1 MIAKI
6 IELSARNKFVIFL
19 MMFFL
24 VGWGYWA
31 LKNTPLDAIPDL
43 SDTQVIIYTEWAG
56 RSPDLVEDQ
65 ITYPITSTLLAA
77 PQVQAVRGFSFFGSS
92 FIYVIF
98 KEGTDI
104 YWARSRILEYLQAA
118 QNKLPQG
125 VNPVLGPD
133 ATSLGWGFS
142 YALVDETGK
151 HDLAQLRSLQD
162 WNLKLA
168 IESVPGVSQVA
179 SVGGYIKQ
187 YQITVD
193 PNRLLAYNIPI
204 TKVMEAVRRSNLD
217 VEGRVIEFSGI
228 EYMVRGRG
236 YVKTIADLEDI
247 SVGTNAGGTPI
258 YLKDIARIQLGPEI
272 RRGIA
277 ELDGKGEVT
286 GGIVIVRFG
295 ENVLNVIDRVKEK
308 ISKDI
313 EPSLPRGVKVVT
325 TYDRSDLIRR
335 AIATLKDE
343 IIQLSIAVS
352 VVCIVF
358 LFHLPSALVVILVLP
373 ISILMSFVC
382 MYYLKVTSNI
392 MSLSG
397 IAIAIGVMVDA
408 SIVMVENAHKKLE
421 EAGDGQGAIGDGQ
434 NVPLRANNSELRT
447 RIIIDAA
454 KEVGPSLFFSLLV
467 VTVAFLPIFTL
478 QAQAGRL
485 FTPLAYTKTFAI
497 LFSSFLA
504 ITLTPM
510 LMTIFIRGKI
520 RSEKNNPISRFLH
533 WIYEPAVRFVLRFKV
548 FVIVTGVVI
557 VALTIIPFMKLG
569 TEFMPPLYEGTLFY
583 MPVTAPAAS
592 VSVAT
597 DLLHLQN
604 KILKQIPE
612 VESVFGKAGRADTAT
627 DPAPLEM
634 FETVI
639 NLKPESQWRPGMT
652 VEKLKDEMNDALSI
666 PGVAN
671 SFTMPIK
678 ARIDMLATGIRT
690 PVGVKVLGPKIE
702 EIERIGLEL
711 EHHIKEIPG
720 TRSVY
725 AERVTTGYF
734 LDFDIKRKEVAR
746 YGLSVGDVQE
756 VIQSAL
762 GGMNL
767 TTTIE
772 GRERYPVNVR
782 YARELRNDVEKMKR
796 ILVPVGMVPSS
807 AASSM
812 GPASPSQSF
821 NSTLKTQN
829 SKLLQIP
836 LGQLADISVVQ
847 GPTAIKSEQGL
858 LASYVYVDFSGRDVG
873 GYVEEARKKV
883 ASVKLPEGYRIE
895 WSGEYE
901 YLVKTYERLKFV
913 IPLTLFLIII
923 LIYINTR
930 SIIKT
935 GIVLLSVPF
944 SLVGSFWLLYLL
956 NYNMSIA
963 VWVGIIAL
971 AGLDAETGVVML
983 LYLDLAYEKWKKE
996 GRLSTVQ
1003 DLKDAI
1009 MYGAVQRIRP
1019 KLMTV
1024 VTDFGLILVMFST
1037 GAGSD
1042 IMKRIAAPMIGGLV
1056 TSLLLELLIY
1066 PAVYMVWRQRHLPS
1080 STKDP
1085 NRIATRM
1092 MSRDQCTIHFS
1103 AQNT

>member
-19 MMFFL
+19 MMCFL
-24 VGWGYWA
+24 VAWGYWA

-151 HDLAQLRSLQD
+151 YDLAQLRSLQD

-179 SVGGYIKQ
+179 SVGGFVKQ
-187 YQITVD
+187 YQITLD
-193 PNRLLAYNIPI
+193 PNRLMAYNVPI

-236 YVKTIADLEDI
+236 YIKTIADLEDI
-247 SVGTNAGGTPI
+247 AVGANAGGTPI

-286 GGIVIVRFG
+286 GGIVVVRFG
-295 ENVLNVIDRVKEK
+295 ENVLDVIDRVKAK

-313 EPSLPRGVKVVT
+313 EPSLPKGVKVVT

-421 EAGDGQGAIGDGQ
+421 EFR
-434 NVPLRANNSELRT
+434 VRSSEFGENKLKTQDLKLRT
-447 RIIIDAA
+447 DIIIDAA
-454 KEVGPSLFFSLLV
+454 KEVGPSLFYSLLV

-485 FTPLAYTKTFAI
+485 FTPLAYTKTFAM

-510 LMTIFIRGKI
+510 LMTIFIRGKL

-533 WIYEPAVRFVLRFKV
+533 WIYEPAVRFVLRFKM
-548 FVIVTGVVI
+548 FVIVAGVV
-557 VALTIIPFMKLG
+557 VVTLTIIPFMKLG

-597 DLLHLQN
+597 DLLQLQN

-746 YGLSVGDVQE
+746 YGLSVEDVQE

-796 ILVPVGMVPSS
+796 ILVPVGMTSQPSS
-807 AASSM
+807 GSM
-812 GPASPSQSF
+812 GTGPGGTALNAQPATRSLQ
-821 NSTLKTQN
+821 
-829 SKLLQIP
+829 LLQIP
-836 LGQLADISVVQ
+836 LGQLADISVVR

-858 LASYVYVDFSGRDVG
+858 LASYVFIDFSGRDVG
-873 GYVEEARKKV
+873 GYVEEAKKKV
-883 ASVKLPEGYRIE
+883 ASLKIPEGYRLE

-901 YLVKTYERLKFV
+901 YLVKTYDRLKLV
-913 IPLTLFLIII
+913 IPLTLFIII
-923 LIYINTR
+923 VLLYINTR
-930 SIIKT
+930 SMIKT
-935 GIVLLSVPF
+935 GIVLLAIPF

-963 VWVGIIAL
+963 VWVGLIAL

-996 GRLSTVQ
+996 GRLSTIQ

-1066 PAVYMVWRQRHLPS
+1066 PAVYMVWRQRQLR
-1080 STKDP
+1080 K
-1085 NRIATRM
+1085 A
-1092 MSRDQCTIHFS
+1092 S
-1103 AQNT
+1103 AIR

>member
-6 IELSARNKFVIFL
+6 IELSARNKFIIFL

-24 VGWGYWA
+24 IGWGYWA

-56 RSPDLVEDQ
+56 RSPDLIEDQ

-125 VNPVLGPD
+125 INPILGPD

-142 YALVDETGK
+142 YALIDETGNY
-151 HDLAQLRSLQD
+151 DLAQLRSLQD

-179 SVGGYIKQ
+179 SVGGFVKQ
-187 YQITVD
+187 YQITLD

-204 TKVMEAVRRSNLD
+204 TKIMEAVRRSNLD

-236 YVKTIADLEDI
+236 YIKTIADLEDI
-247 SVGTNAGGTPI
+247 AVGTNAGGTPI
-258 YLKDIARIQLGPEI
+258 YLKDISRVQLGPEI

-286 GGIVIVRFG
+286 GGIVVVRFG
-295 ENVLNVIDRVKEK
+295 ENVLNVIDRVKAK
-308 ISKDI
+308 IAKDI
-313 EPSLPRGVKVVT
+313 EPSLPKGVKVVT

-421 EAGDGQGAIGDGQ
+421 EWEKARSEARGQRPEVEPGTLNLEPQ
-434 NVPLRANNSELRT
+434 T
-447 RIIIDAA
+447 RVEVIIDAA
-454 KEVGPSLFFSLLV
+454 KEVGPSLFYSLLV

-485 FTPLAYTKTFAI
+485 FTPLAYTKTFAM

-504 ITLTPM
+504 ITFTPM

-520 RSEKNNPISRFLH
+520 RSEGNNPISRFLH
-533 WIYEPAVRFVLRFKV
+533 WIYEPVVRFVLRFKM
-548 FVIVTGVVI
+548 FVIVAGVVI
-557 VALTIIPFMKLG
+557 VTLTIFPFMKLG

-592 VSVAT
+592 VTVAT
-597 DLLHLQN
+597 DLLQLQN

-612 VESVFGKAGRADTAT
+612 VDSVFGKAGRAETAT

-690 PVGVKVLGPKIE
+690 PVGIKVLGPKIE

-711 EHHIKEIPG
+711 EHHVKDIPG
-720 TRSVY
+720 TRSAY

-734 LDFDIKRKEVAR
+734 LDFDIRRKEVAR
-746 YGLSVGDVQE
+746 YGLNVEDVQE

-782 YARELRNDVEKMKR
+782 YARELRSDVERMKR
-796 ILVPVGMVPSS
+796 ILVPVGMTP
-807 AASSM
+807 ASSVSGM
-812 GPASPSQSF
+812 NSASGISNPQPAPRTSRF
-821 NSTLKTQN
+821 
-829 SKLLQIP
+829 LQIP
-836 LGQLADISVVQ
+836 LGQLADINVVK

-873 GYVEEARKKV
+873 SYVEEAKQKV
-883 ASVKLPEGYRIE
+883 ASVKLPEGYRLE

-901 YLVKTYERLKFV
+901 YLVKTYDRLKIV
-913 IPLTLFLIII
+913 IPLTLFIII
-923 LIYINTR
+923 VLIYFNTR
-930 SIIKT
+930 SFVKT
-935 GIVLLSVPF
+935 GIVLLAVPF

-971 AGLDAETGVVML
+971 AGLDAETGIVML

-996 GRLSTVQ
+996 GRLTTIE
-1003 DLKDAI
+1003 DLKGAI
-1009 MYGAVQRIRP
+1009 MEGAVKRIRP

-1066 PAVYMVWRQRHLPS
+1066 PAVYMVWRQRQLR
-1080 STKDP
+1080 K
-1085 NRIATRM
+1085 A
-1092 MSRDQCTIHFS
+1092 S
-1103 AQNT
+1103 AIR

>member
-6 IELSARNKFVIFL
+6 IELSAQNKFMVFL
-19 MMFFL
+19 FVLFC
-24 VGWGYWA
+24 VGWGYWS
-31 LKNTPLDAIPDL
+31 LVHTPLDALPDL

-104 YWARSRILEYLQAA
+104 YWARSRILEYLQAVK
-118 QNKLPQG
+118 NKLPQG
-125 VNPVLGPD
+125 INPVLGPD

-142 YALVDETGK
+142 YAIVDETGK
-151 HDLAQLRSLQD
+151 YDLAQLRSLQD

-168 IESVPGVSQVA
+168 IESVPGVAQVA
-179 SVGGYIKQ
+179 SIGGFVKQ
-187 YQITVD
+187 YQITLD
-193 PNRLLAYNIPI
+193 PNRLFAYNIPI

-247 SVGTNAGGTPI
+247 AVGTNAGGTPI

-272 RRGIA
+272 RRGVA
-277 ELDGKGEVT
+277 ELDGRGEVT

-295 ENVLNVIDRVKEK
+295 ENVLNVIERVKAK
-308 ISKDI
+308 ITKEI
-313 EPSLPRGVKVVT
+313 GPSLPKGVKVVT
-325 TYDRSDLIRR
+325 TYDRSDLIRK
-335 AIATLKDE
+335 AIRTLKDE

-373 ISILMSFVC
+373 VAILMSFIC

-421 EAGDGQGAIGDGQ
+421 EAGYGRWAMGDGSK
-434 NVPLRANNSELRT
+434 NSELRT
-447 RIIIDAA
+447 QNTELNSTRVEVIIDAA

-485 FTPLAYTKTFAI
+485 FTPLAYTKTFAM

-520 RSEKNNPISRFLH
+520 RSEEKNPISRFLH
-533 WIYEPAVRFVLRFKV
+533 WLYEPVVRFALRFKL
-548 FVIVTGVVI
+548 FVIITGVII

-592 VSVAT
+592 ITVAT
-597 DLLHLQN
+597 DLLQMQD
-604 KILKQIPE
+604 KILMKIPE
-612 VESVFGKAGRADTAT
+612 VESVFGKAGRAETAT

-634 FETVI
+634 FETII
-639 NLKPESQWRPGMT
+639 NLKPEEKWRPGMT
-652 VEKLKDEMNDALSI
+652 VDKIKDEMNDALSI

-678 ARIDMLATGIRT
+678 ARTDMLATGIRT
-690 PVGVKVLGPKIE
+690 PVGIKVLGPKIE
-702 EIERIGLEL
+702 EVERIGLEL
-711 EHHIKEIPG
+711 EHHVKDIPG
-720 TRSVY
+720 TRSAY

-746 YGLSVGDVQE
+746 YGLSVEDVQE
-756 VIQSAL
+756 VIQSAM

-782 YARELRNDVEKMKR
+782 YARELRSDVERMKR
-796 ILVPVGMVPSS
+796 ILVPVGMTSSPAGGAMGSGSGSAVPN
-807 AASSM
+807 
-812 GPASPSQSF
+812 SQLRTK
-821 NSTLKTQN
+821 NL
-829 SKLLQIP
+829 KLLQLP
-836 LGQLADISVVQ
+836 LGQLADINVVK

-858 LASYVYVDFSGRDVG
+858 LTSYVYVDFSGRDIG
-873 GYVEEARKKV
+873 GYVEEAKKRV
-883 ASVKLPEGYRIE
+883 ASVKLPEGYRLE

-901 YLVKTYERLKFV
+901 YLVKTYERLKIV
-913 IPLTLFLIII
+913 IPLTLLVIFV
-923 LIYINTR
+923 LIYLNTG

-935 GIVLLSVPF
+935 GIVLLAVPF

-996 GRLSTVQ
+996 GRLMSVQ

-1009 MYGAVQRIRP
+1009 MYGAVKRIRP

-1042 IMKRIAAPMIGGLV
+1042 VMKRIAAPMIGGLV
-1056 TSLLLELLIY
+1056 TSLLLELIIY
-1066 PAVYMVWRQRHLPS
+1066 PAIYMVWRQRQLP
-1080 STKDP
+1080 T
-1085 NRIATRM
+1085 
-1092 MSRDQCTIHFS
+1092 SRKVDLQ
-1103 AQNT
+1103 